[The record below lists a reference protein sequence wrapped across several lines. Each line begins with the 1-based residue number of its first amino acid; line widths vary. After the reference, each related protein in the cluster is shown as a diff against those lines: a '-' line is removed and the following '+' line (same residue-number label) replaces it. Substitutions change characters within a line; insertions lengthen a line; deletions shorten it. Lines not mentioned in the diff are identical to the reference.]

1 MTPSIRIALFLLAAV
16 GLAAIAP
23 MGAGA
28 TTRGVTVTLRADES
42 TGAANAGEVKLYGSS
57 HALVIGIDRY
67 RHWPRLKNAVRDAD
81 AVAEELRAQ
90 GFDVTLKKDLGS
102 DALARQLKAFFAIK
116 GQDPEAR
123 LLLWFAGH
131 GHTINGEGFLVPA
144 DAPLAHD
151 PMFKVT
157 ALHMRDFGGLMR
169 LAESKHVLSV
179 FDSCFSGTI
188 FEARAGAAPAAI
200 TKKTTQ
206 PVRQFLTSGDAGQ
219 EVRDDGSFRE
229 YFIRALRGEERADVN
244 ADGYVTG
251 DELGLFMAQ
260 RMAAL
265 TGAAQTPK
273 SGKLHDVKFN
283 RGDFVFVLPGTAVSP
298 PPPGSSSEPG
308 DATFEL
314 AFWNSIK
321 DSRNPADYQAYLETY
336 PKGKF
341 AALARARAGTTQQTA
356 LRPPPK
362 AEPPEGADLD
372 AEGRRIERG
381 LREFLEIS
389 NSRLEGDFQFRA
401 AGPMTV
407 LAHAGEVLVE
417 FRDARIVLGNRTNF
431 MLGNPRFAITPRED
445 GLFEFVATLPRR
457 IEVVVESE
465 GGPRP
470 VGFLAADRFTLAG
483 TWSTDLSDFT
493 GLNLAIRNLRLVERK
508 QDRTRTLFTLQSFT
522 AERDFQK
529 TGRHSW
535 SGPERIALTGLHAS
549 PAPSVTF
556 ELGEMA
562 VERQVDAMDMK
573 LWNAIGITSQL
584 TPFLTA
590 MRGEQIRLPSFL
602 LSQRDWGKLT
612 LDVRLAGFRAAE
624 GRSAFSLDDAEATVS
639 IDGAGTYATVDGHLV
654 VGKTVADMPHTDLMA
669 ELFPRRAVAEVRI
682 ERVPLRAI
690 IGRFLEVMTGPPE
703 QMRPLEED
711 VLALVRKAE
720 PTLTLKQLIYE
731 TAIASVA
738 ATGSA
743 RTHEISQIPFLGSL
757 EARVEGL
764 DSLIREIAPRAE
776 NDYDYREFMEF
787 LAGLRDYT
795 KRDGSAD
802 RFHFEITPEGELLVN
817 GRPFPPPPPG

>member
-1 MTPSIRIALFLLAAV
+1 MNSRIASFLLAALCAIV
-16 GLAAIAP
+16 TLDAWAA
-23 MGAGA
+23 
-28 TTRGVTVTLRADES
+28 TRGVTVTLRADES
-42 TGAANAGEVKLYGSS
+42 TGAASAGAVKLYGAS

-67 RHWPRLKNAVRDAD
+67 RHWPRLKNAVEDAN
-81 AVAEELRAQ
+81 AIANELRAQ
-90 GFDVTLKKDLGS
+90 GFDVTLKKDLDG

-116 GQDPEAR
+116 GRDPEAR

-229 YFIRALRGEERADVN
+229 YFIRALRGEGRADVN

-251 DELGLFMAQ
+251 DELGLFMSQ

-283 RGDFVFVLPGTAVSP
+283 RGDFVFVLPGTAAP
-298 PPPGSSSEPG
+298 PPAASGPAAEPG

-321 DSRNPADYQAYLETY
+321 DSRNPTDYRAYLETY
-336 PKGKF
+336 PNGKF
-341 AALARARAGTTQQTA
+341 AALARARGGATQQAA

-362 AEPPEGADLD
+362 AAPPEGIDLD
-372 AEGRRIERG
+372 AEARRIRRG
-381 LREFLEIS
+381 LTEFLEIS
-389 NSRLEGDFQFRA
+389 NARLGPDFQFRS

-417 FRDARIVLGNRTNF
+417 FRDAHVVMDGRTRF

-445 GLFEFVATLPRR
+445 GLLDFAATLPKHIDVR
-457 IEVVVESE
+457 VESE
-465 GGPRP
+465 GALRP
-470 VGFLAADRFTLAG
+470 VGFLATDGFTLAG
-483 TWSTDLSDFT
+483 TWSTDLTDFT
-493 GLNLAIRNLRLVERK
+493 GLNLAIRNLRLVEKKR
-508 QDRTRTLFTLQSFT
+508 DRTRTLLTAQSFT

-535 SGPERIALTGLHAS
+535 SGPERIALTGLHFT

-556 ELGEMA
+556 ELAELA
-562 VERQVDAMDMK
+562 IERQVDAMDMK

-584 TPFLTA
+584 TPLLTV
-590 MRGEQIRLPSFL
+590 MRGEQIRLPGFL
-602 LSQRDWGKLT
+602 LSQRDWGKMT
-612 LDVRLAGFRAAE
+612 LDARLAGFRASE
-624 GRSAFSLDDAEATVS
+624 RDSGVFSLDDAEATIT
-639 IDGAGTYATVDGHLV
+639 IDGAGTYATVDVHLV
-654 VGKTVADMPHTDLMA
+654 VGEMIANLPDTNLMP

-682 ERVPLRAI
+682 ERIPLRAI
-690 IGRFLEVMTGPPE
+690 LGKFLEVMTGPPE
-703 QMRPLEED
+703 QLRPVEED
-711 VLALVRKAE
+711 VFALVRKAE
-720 PTLTLKQLIYE
+720 PVLSLDHLVYE
-731 TAIASVA
+731 TAIASVMA
-738 ATGSA
+738 SGSA
-743 RTHEISQIPFLGSL
+743 RTNEMHQIPFLGDL
-757 EARVEGL
+757 DARIEGL
-764 DSLIREIAPRAE
+764 DGLIREIAPRAA
-776 NDYDYREFMEF
+776 NNYDYREFMEF
-787 LAGLRDYT
+787 LVDLREYAE
-795 KRDGSAD
+795 RDGSAD
-802 RFHFEITPEGELLVN
+802 QFHFEVSPKGELLIN
-817 GRPFPPPPPG
+817 GRQFPPKPPK